1 VRPIYA
7 VTRVFMPA
15 SRCLR
20 ARILSLVFSLGAVA
34 GAGCGAGHIA
44 GSPPSTQTNPP
55 KSLVSLAVAPAN
67 ANVSV
72 NATEQFTATGTYS
85 DGSTANLTSSA
96 SWSTSNAAVATVN
109 GAGLAT
115 ALAAGA
121 ATITATAG
129 GLTAQ
134 AAIAVAAAAR
144 TVSSIAV
151 TPATATVIAGAT
163 QQFAATATYSDGST
177 ADVTSTAT
185 WQSSETA
192 VATVNG
198 AGLAKGVEAGAANI
212 TATLN
217 GTSGSAAL
225 TVQTAAVT
233 GITVTPANASFD
245 TGSTQQFTATAQY
258 NNGST
263 ANVTS
268 SATWSSSDA
277 GVATIN
283 ASGLASG
290 VAQGVTTITAALG
303 GQAASVTAMVTAPPA
318 AGGVNIATWHVDT
331 NRSGLNASERTL
343 TPSNVTASRFGKLF
357 SYLVDGYVYG
367 SPLIMSNVAINGTAQ
382 DVVYVATEN
391 DSVYA
396 FNADSYGTG
405 APLWQVSLLQ
415 SGETPITNG
424 PIQPVE
430 GVTSTPVIDP
440 HTGTL
445 YVVSAQRS
453 NAGGSFRL
461 SALDIATGAQKFGG
475 PVTINASVAATN
487 SAAVNGVQ
495 TLDTSCIQRAALLLA
510 NGNVYI
516 GFGGCHTGWLL
527 AYSASN
533 LKQVGVF
540 NASPNL
546 NGEGKYASAGG
557 VWMGGGGP
565 VADSSGN
572 VYIATGN
579 GPWDGETAFGDSVLK
594 FGPAPVSGSNGT
606 MQPIDYFTPSI
617 YQFMDCNDAD
627 LAAGGLLLVPGSNT
641 LIAGGKT
648 GTLYLVDSSN
658 LGHESANDGGAIQEQ
673 VWGEG
678 LTDGGTYQQSC
689 QDSTGVNYANITSYE
704 IFGTSAYFNGNVYLG
719 VTPTA
724 GSAPG
729 GVRQFGYAGTLSPKD
744 ETADY
749 QQQGTRGTSPFISA
763 NGNSDGIVWMID
775 QGNPLQNTSGAAP
788 SAATLRAYD
797 AASFPNEIYD
807 SNMNAGDAPGYGIK
821 FSSPV
826 VANGKA
832 YISTG
837 HDLTTASNPRGEI
850 DVYGLK

>member
-1 VRPIYA
+1 MWPFYA
-7 VTRVFMPA
+7 VTRVFMPV
-15 SRCLR
+15 SRYPR
-20 ARILSLVFSLGAVA
+20 ARILSLFLSLGAVA
-34 GAGCGAGHIA
+34 SAGCGAGHIA
-44 GSPPSTQTNPP
+44 GSPPSPQTNPP
-55 KSLVSLAVAPAN
+55 KSLASLAVAPAN
-67 ANVSV
+67 ASVSV
-72 NATEQFTATGTYS
+72 SATEQFIATGTYS
-85 DGSTANLTSSA
+85 DGSTANVTSSA

-109 GAGLAT
+109 SAGTAT
-115 ALAAGA
+115 ALAAGTA
-121 ATITATAG
+121 MITATAG
-129 GLTAQ
+129 SLTAQ
-134 AAIAVAAAAR
+134 ATLTVAAAAK

-151 TPATATVIAGAT
+151 TPA
-163 QQFAATATYSDGST
+163 
-177 ADVTSTAT
+177 
-185 WQSSETA
+185 
-192 VATVNG
+192 
-198 AGLAKGVEAGAANI
+198 
-212 TATLN
+212 
-217 GTSGSAAL
+217 
-225 TVQTAAVT
+225 
-233 GITVTPANASFD
+233 NASFY
-245 TGSTQQFTATAQY
+245 TGATQQFTATAQY

-268 SATWSSSDA
+268 SVTWSSSNT

-290 VAQGVTTITAALG
+290 VTSGTTTITAMLG
-303 GQAASVTAMVTAPPA
+303 AQTASVMAAVTASPPA
-318 AGGVNIATWHVDT
+318 TGGVNITTWHVDT
-331 NRSGLNASERTL
+331 NRSGLNANEQTL
-343 TPSNVTASRFGKLF
+343 TPSNVTASGFGKLF

-367 SPLIMSNVAINGTAQ
+367 SPLIMSNVTINGTAQ

-405 APLWQVSLLQ
+405 APLWQVSLLK
-415 SGETPITNG
+415 SGETPITDG

-445 YVVSAQRS
+445 YVVSAQKS
-453 NAGGSFRL
+453 SGGSSFRL
-461 SALDIATGAQKFGG
+461 NALDITTGTQKSGG

-487 SAAVNGVQ
+487 SDAVNGVQ

-572 VYIATGN
+572 VYITTGN

-594 FGPAPVSGSNGT
+594 FGPKPVSGSNGT

-617 YQFMDCNDAD
+617 YQYMDCNDAD
-627 LAAGGLLLVPGSNT
+627 LAAGGLLLVPGSTT

-648 GTLYLVDSSN
+648 GTLYLVDSTS
-658 LGHESANDGGAIQEQ
+658 LGHESLNDDGAIQEQ

-689 QDSTGVNYANITSYE
+689 QDSAGVNYANITSYE

-729 GVRQFGYAGTLSPKD
+729 GVRQFSYVGTLSPED

-749 QQQGTRGTSPFISA
+749 QQQGARGTSPFISA
-763 NGNSDGIVWMID
+763 NGTSAGIVWMID
-775 QGNPLQNTSGAAP
+775 QGNPLQNSSGAAP

-797 AASFPNEIYD
+797 AASFPKEIYD
-807 SNMNAGDAPGYGIK
+807 SNMNAGDTPGYGIK